1 MQIGLAKLALAA
13 MIPLAVGSANAA
25 YSLTGMANY
34 TGGCGSGT
42 MTVGSCGSP
51 DTGWL
56 SITNT
61 GSTSF
66 TGTAT
71 LFGIAPAQ
79 AINLSI
85 TGTLAAGDSWVF
97 NAGPESSNQ
106 GGYNHDDPNPNLG
119 LLFSM
124 NGTLDSSA
132 FANSIYDKDI
142 HSGSF
147 RVNPFGVNLDNYIL
161 QGGDPFGRDTGDG
174 FEETQASGQFLWAST
189 GPVPEPETYV
199 LMLAGLGVLGFV
211 ARRKRS

>member
-1 MQIGLAKLALAA
+1 MRISLAKVAIAAL
-13 MIPLAVGSANAA
+13 IPFAVGGANAA
-25 YSLTGMANY
+25 YSLTGTANY
-34 TGGCGSGT
+34 TAGCGSGT
-42 MTVGSCGSP
+42 MTVGDCGSP

-66 TGTAT
+66 AGTAT
-71 LFGIAPAQ
+71 LFGVAPSQ
-79 AINLSI
+79 TINLSI
-85 TGTLAAGDSWVF
+85 TGTLAAGQSWVF

-124 NGTLDSSA
+124 NGTLDGSA

-142 HSGSF
+142 HSGVF

-161 QGGDPFGRDTGDG
+161 QGGDPLGRDTTDG
-174 FEETQASGQFLWAST
+174 FEETQASGQFVWASNA
-189 GPVPEPETYV
+189 PVPEPETYA

-211 ARRKRS
+211 ARRKRT